1 MKTFEEICN
10 ETEEQSKINNELIC
24 KKIITELEK
33 IYHIKFPVF
42 QYNIT
47 YSIFL
52 QILLFSPD
60 YMEYRDTLLGLLEK
74 YNPNMRNIVFRFLG
88 IVNQEL
94 MLDSERRITENAFKT
109 LPYCKKFEK
118 LEYGYYIET
127 SDGALE
133 AYRLSKNIYWP
144 SLYENLYNGAYANS
158 CHQAVDWCRY
168 YFPNTEIVTSELPI
182 IFGEIMYHSYFKD
195 ESTGEIIDIAT
206 NTLYKN
212 NTFDTFY
219 KPKELQR
226 IPSVMLDEYIK
237 TLPKEDNNHCE
248 VLRLALQNK
257 MRI

>member
-1 MKTFEEICN
+1 MKTFEEVLN
-10 ETEEQSKINNELIC
+10 ETERKAKIQNEVMC
-24 KKIITELEK
+24 KKIIRELEQNYK
-33 IYHIKFPVF
+33 VHFPVSE
-42 QYNIT
+42 YKIT
-47 YSIFL
+47 YSVFL
-52 QILLFSPD
+52 QIILFTPD
-60 YMEYRDTLLGLLEK
+60 YMQYRDTLIELLEK

-127 SDGALE
+127 IDGALE

-144 SLYENLYNGAYANS
+144 SLYENLYNDVYANS

-168 YFPNTEIVTSELPI
+168 YFPDTEIVTSELPI

-226 IPSVMLDEYIK
+226 IPSVMLDRK
-237 TLPKEDNNHCE
+237 S
-248 VLRLALQNK
+248 VV
-257 MRI
+257 